1 MKKILSIILA
11 FAMIGCMSIPAFAAS
26 STNGEGSFNV
36 NYSIQSSYSVY
47 IPEEVTLNQQNYMTA
62 ELLNITPAEQVQVYA
77 TNTDIDNKLELTD
90 EYGNTIKV
98 SLSNDG
104 HLATFTD
111 SMTSDIAYWAM
122 DEGGKAG
129 YYTGV
134 IEFIITVS
142 PRA

>member
-11 FAMIGCMSIPAFAAS
+11 FAMVGCMSIPAFAAS

-36 NYSIQSSYSVY
+36 NYSIQSSYSIL

-62 ELLNITPAEQVQVYA
+62 ELLNITQSEQLKVHV
-77 TNTDIDNKLELTD
+77 TNLNANKKLELTD
-90 EYGNTIKV
+90 EYGNTLEV
-98 SLSNDG
+98 SISNDG
-104 HLATFTD
+104 HIATFTD
-111 SMTSDIAYWAM
+111 NMTSDIAYWAM

-134 IEFIITVS
+134 IEFTIEVA
-142 PRA
+142 PR

>member
-11 FAMIGCMSIPAFAAS
+11 FAMVGCMSIPTFAAS

-36 NYSIQSSYSVY
+36 NYSIQSSYSIL

-62 ELLNITPAEQVQVYA
+62 ELLNITQSEQLKVHV
-77 TNTDIDNKLELTD
+77 TNLNANKKLELTD
-90 EYGNTIKV
+90 EYGNTLEV
-98 SLSNDG
+98 SISNDG
-104 HLATFTD
+104 HIATFTD

-134 IEFIITVS
+134 IEFTIEVA
-142 PRA
+142 PR

>member
-1 MKKILSIILA
+1 MKKFLSILLA
-11 FAMIGCMSIPAFAAS
+11 FALVGCMSIPAFAAT

-36 NYSIQSSYSVY
+36 NYSIQSSYSIL

-62 ELLNITPAEQVQVYA
+62 ELLNITQSEQLKVHV
-77 TNTDIDNKLELTD
+77 TNLNANKKLELTD
-90 EYGNTIKV
+90 EYGNTLEV
-98 SLSNDG
+98 SISNDG
-104 HLATFTD
+104 HIATFTD

-134 IEFIITVS
+134 IEFTIEVA
-142 PRA
+142 PR

>member
-1 MKKILSIILA
+1 MKKILSILLA
-11 FAMIGCMSIPAFAAS
+11 FAMVGCMSIPAFAAS
-26 STNGEGSFNV
+26 STNCEGSFSV

-62 ELLNITPAEQVQVYA
+62 ELLNITQSEQLKVHV
-77 TNTDIDNKLELTD
+77 TNLNANKKLELTD
-90 EYGNTIKV
+90 EYGNTLEV
-98 SLSNDG
+98 SISNDG
-104 HLATFTD
+104 HIATFTD

-134 IEFIITVS
+134 IEFTIEVA
-142 PRA
+142 PR